1 MSEKVTK
8 IDEFNLSGTK
18 NGKVSISKIDEPY
31 GENSDSV
38 LSIGIFLDESKSEP
52 DWKVHIPKDD
62 IDKLVLALN
71 KAKEYF
77 N

>member
-1 MSEKVTK
+1 MGEKIRQ

-31 GENSDSV
+31 GENSQSI
-38 LSIGIFLDESKSEP
+38 LSIGVFLDSSKDEP

-62 IDKLVLALN
+62 IDKLILAIN